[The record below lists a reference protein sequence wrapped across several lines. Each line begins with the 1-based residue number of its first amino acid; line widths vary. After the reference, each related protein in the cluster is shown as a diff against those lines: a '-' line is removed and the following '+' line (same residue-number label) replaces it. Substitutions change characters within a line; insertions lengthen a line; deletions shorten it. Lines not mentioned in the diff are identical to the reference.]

1 MASHVFLDRHY
12 GGLNMEHKIPA
23 GQFKAECLK
32 LMDYVKSKHASFIIT
47 KHGIPIAK
55 LVPVEDT
62 NPIDLFGALK
72 GTIKIKGDIISS
84 IDEEWDAEQ

>member
-1 MASHVFLDRHY
+1 
-12 GGLNMEHKIPA
+12 MEQKIPA

-32 LMDYVKSKHASFIIT
+32 LMDYVKNKHTSFIIT
-47 KHGIPIAK
+47 KHGVPIAR
-55 LVPVEDT
+55 LVPVEEKQ
-62 NPIDLFGALK
+62 PIDLFGALK